1 MVDYRRYIIDVIL
14 YTVKIR
20 FKLYKTKAIRKGVT
34 MLKTTNKPQPKIKL
48 TKVDF
53 YNMYLR
59 WLYVISH
66 ICFIYLTARLVIC
79 CLTTIANL

>member
-1 MVDYRRYIIDVIL
+1 
-14 YTVKIR
+14 
-20 FKLYKTKAIRKGVT
+20 
-34 MLKTTNKPQPKIKL
+34 MLRNTNKAQPTLKL

-66 ICFIYLTARLVIC
+66 ICFIYLTVRLVMF